1 MPPPACRSAGFAP
14 PSYCH
19 RYPAHR
25 PRRKRRTL
33 YHGRQTPS
41 PASRADRPEQTA
53 SRLIFAIVSTTNI
66 PNSLPQIFEGA
77 SVQNYQGGHFWTPIT
92 PIMGS
97 TLHAYP
103 QVEAIN
109 GLYKAEVIHRLGPWK
124 NMESVEWQ
132 TLKWVDWLQQSA
144 PVGTHWKH
152 PASRSRREV
161 LCTESRLRYGR
172 MKRSK

>member
-1 MPPPACRSAGFAP
+1 MRTQNAG
-14 PSYCH
+14 
-19 RYPAHR
+19 
-25 PRRKRRTL
+25 
-33 YHGRQTPS
+33 
-41 PASRADRPEQTA
+41 RPENQGNKA
-53 SRLIFAIVSTTNI
+53 VRPDAY
-66 PNSLPQIFEGA
+66 

-132 TLKWVDWLQQSA
+132 TLKWVDWYNNRRLLE
-144 PVGTHWKH
+144 PIGNIP
-152 PASRSRREV
+152 PAEAEEKYYAQKADLDMV
-161 LCTESRLRYGR
+161 A
-172 MKRSK
+172 

>member
-25 PRRKRRTL
+25 PRRKRRRL

-132 TLKWVDWLQQSA
+132 TLKWVDWYNNGACWNPLE
-144 PVGTHWKH
+144 T
-152 PASRSRREV
+152 SRQPKQ
-161 LCTESRLRYGR
+161 
-172 MKRSK
+172 KRSTMHRKPT